1 MPAAKD
7 KKRVAARRT
16 VRTFLR
22 WYLDTM
28 LGRFPAPE
36 KLIERVEE
44 KLTPRAQAEQEKKT

>member
-44 KLTPRAQAEQEKKT
+44 KLTPRAQAEQANKT